1 MSDILVAKIGG
12 STLGSHDTTLMDL
25 VSLQKRGI
33 RPVVVHGGGAMIS
46 DWLSRHNVET
56 RFVGGLRVTD
66 EASLEVVVAVLAGVV
81 NKQIVATL
89 NALGAKAVGISGV
102 DGNTLRAHLQ
112 DEALGFVGGEPRV
125 ETGLIESLLD
135 DGAIPVIAPL
145 GTLWSAQTG
154 PSREEQATG
163 QMLNI
168 NADTAAGAVAAAL
181 KARWLVFL
189 TDVEGVRGADGT
201 TLARLSADDA
211 GELVRSGVIEGGMIP
226 KVGAC
231 LTAVRVGCRGV
242 ILDGRK
248 EGALAAVVDGE
259 IVGTLVGDE

>member
-12 STLGSHDTTLMDL
+12 STLGSHDTTLTDVVAL
-25 VSLQKRGI
+25 HRRGI

-81 NKQIVATL
+81 NKQIVAALT
-89 NALGAKAVGISGV
+89 ALGAKAVGISGV
-102 DGNTLRAHLQ
+102 DGNTLRSHLQ

-125 ETGLIESLLD
+125 ETSLIESVLEG
-135 DGAIPVIAPL
+135 GAIPVIAPL
-145 GTLWSAQTG
+145 GTLLTH
-154 PSREEQATG
+154 EHATG
-163 QMLNI
+163 QILNI
-168 NADTAAGAVAAAL
+168 NADTAAGAIAAAL

-189 TDVEGVRGADGT
+189 TDVDGVHGADGVT
-201 TLARLSADDA
+201 VSRLSAGEA
-211 GELVRSGVIEGGMIP
+211 GELMRSGVIEGGMIP

-231 LTAVRVGCRGV
+231 LTAVSAGCQGV

-248 EGALAAVVDGE
+248 EGALALVVDGE
-259 IVGTLVGDE
+259 IVGTLLGDE

>member
-12 STLGSHDTTLMDL
+12 STLGSHDTTLMDIVAL
-25 VSLQKRGI
+25 HRRGV

-46 DWLSRHNVET
+46 EWLSRHNVET

-66 EASLEVVVAVLAGVV
+66 EASLDVVIAVLAGVV

-89 NALGAKAVGISGV
+89 NALGAKAVGVSGV

-112 DEALGFVGGEPRV
+112 DKALGFVGGEPRV
-125 ETGLIESLLD
+125 ETGLIESLLE

-145 GTLWSAQTG
+145 GVLWA
-154 PSREEQATG
+154 EEHATG
-163 QMLNI
+163 QILNI
-168 NADTAAGAVAAAL
+168 NADTAAGAIAAAL

-189 TDVEGVRGADGT
+189 TDVEGVRGADAE
-201 TLARLSADDA
+201 TLSRLSSHEAN
-211 GELVRSGVIEGGMIP
+211 ELMQSGVIEGGMIP

-231 LTAVRVGCRGV
+231 LTAVTAGCHGV
-242 ILDGRK
+242 IVDGRE
-248 EGALAAVVDGE
+248 EGALASVVDGD

>member
-1 MSDILVAKIGG
+1 MGEILVAKIGG
-12 STLGSHDTTLMDL
+12 STLGSHDTTLVDIAA
-25 VSLQKRGI
+25 LQRRGVQL
-33 RPVVVHGGGAMIS
+33 VVVHGGGVTIS
-46 DWLSRHNVET
+46 EWLARHNVET

-66 EASLEVVVAVLAGVV
+66 EASLEVVVAVLGGLV

-125 ETGLIESLLD
+125 ETSLIESILD
-135 DGAIPVIAPL
+135 GGAIPVIAPL
-145 GTLWSAQTG
+145 GVFWAEQ
-154 PSREEQATG
+154 QATG
-163 QMLNI
+163 QILNI
-168 NADTAAGAVAAAL
+168 NADTAAGAIATAL
-181 KARWLVFL
+181 KAKWLAFL
-189 TDVEGVRGADGT
+189 TDVEGVRGKDGGV
-201 TLARLSADDA
+201 LARLSAA
-211 GELVRSGVIEGGMIP
+211 EARSLMESGVIEGGMIP

-231 LTAVRVGCRGV
+231 LTAVGAGCRGV

-259 IVGTLVGDE
+259 VIGTLVGDG